1 MQKGDI
7 KMEYKVL
14 PSIYASQQREHEDEY
29 ERQKNNQLN
38 TIVAQKEK
46 EYNDKANK
54 LYKRLDI
61 DKGFG
66 SYMTTICTG
75 VGILLFIMA
84 IGMGIFGLVSQTP
97 DGFGWKILGVI
108 GGVICGAIAGAIAG
122 FIGGFVYG
130 GILGIVLCPIAYP
143 MFRGVCNIIMK
154 KAKLQY
160 REIEKEKARAVENI
174 RQPVLAEIAQHRRE
188 TEHIITQYTEEFEQ
202 EAQKLSV
209 NFANSTL
216 AKEVIEWLAA
226 GFLKTVKAAN
236 RASHIEKIVVPF
248 DFHVEKGEIRCNIG
262 RYNFEEH
269 RCEQLPNVLA
279 QTALARAIAS
289 QVQLNMIMQ
298 YDKDAS
304 GTEYKIDITY
314 KYPEQVKSSYYSSQ
328 PRDYVSAH
336 LVYTAPNGNYKPI
349 QKW

>member
-1 MQKGDI
+1 M
-7 KMEYKVL
+7 
-14 PSIYASQQREHEDEY
+14 
-29 ERQKNNQLN
+29 NFNQLP
-38 TIVAQKEK
+38 TEYSQIKLAELEKREK
-46 EYNDKANK
+46 EIQRGAQAKIEGVTAK
-54 LYKRLDI
+54 YKNQKKQHIYTSFEDY
-61 DKGFG
+61 FG
-66 SYMTTICTG
+66 CICIKKY
-75 VGILLFIMA
+75 VKVAL
-84 IGMGIFGLVSQTP
+84 
-97 DGFGWKILGVI
+97 I
-108 GGVICGAIAGAIAG
+108 GGTVAGFLGGLFLYFLTELTGGHSSYAWYICGL
-122 FIGGFVYG
+122 
-130 GILGIVLCPIAYP
+130 LGIVTGLAFFFVSRPIYGAILGAVLIPICYP
-143 MFRGVCNIIMK
+143 IYLVICKVMNKKADEHNFSLDSIANNEISKIEHNAKTTINELNK
-154 KAKLQY
+154 KAKQ
-160 REIEKEKARAVENI
+160 EISEYTCLFEK
-174 RQPVLAEIAQHRRE
+174 
-188 TEHIITQYTEEFEQ
+188 

-216 AKEVIEWLAA
+216 AKEVIEWLAT

-269 RCEQLPNVLA
+269 RCERLQNVLA

-298 YDKDAS
+298 YDKDTS

-328 PRDYVSAH
+328 PGDYVSAH
-336 LVYTAPNGNYKPI
+336 LVYTASNGNYKPI